1 MVREHGKS
9 DLSTF
14 EGMELLGMPVLTMVR
29 GRVVV
34 EDGTLRG
41 TQGGAKFVPGDPEAT
56 AYAQRGQ
63 RIG

>member
-1 MVREHGKS
+1 
-9 DLSTF
+9 
-14 EGMELLGMPVLTMVR
+14 MELLGMPVLTMVR

-41 TQGGAKFVPGDPEAT
+41 TQGGAEFVPGDPEAT